1 MVRET
6 RLQLMFLILCLLLG
20 LTVSRRGVSV
30 PNFSIRPPHI
40 ERYHYTSTY
49 ACEGRELKISCNDGD
64 HIRLVR
70 ANYGRFSISICNDKG
85 NTDWS
90 VICMSDRSFLIMQD
104 RCSGKS
110 SCSVFVS
117 SESFGDPCP
126 GTLKYLEVQ
135 YHCISP
141 NSRIGS
147 NSPTDTEHPAI
158 DSPYF
163 HTFNF
168 TNPAGR
174 PIIGLW
180 LNNGTLNLSKYLD
193 GADSKGVGADRTG
206 ASVTPMP
213 KHFSTE
219 RTISVTQPYSATRT
233 TPIFVVTTEKEKENV
248 LVHGPVFTSIP
259 EETYI
264 DPSRMCS
271 PTSSHNLYWNW
282 TAAGEIN
289 IQSCPGGATGLA
301 KWRCGADMK
310 WTPKD
315 PDLKECKS
323 VWVDNLRERMHG
335 GDSINS
341 VTMEMALMTLTRP
354 LFSKDITHVTSMI
367 HQTLR
372 RALNNMDSYLEIWRR
387 HQTFKELL
395 ESVVETVS
403 NLLEEKHSE
412 AWLDLSRSERKQ
424 VASHLLQGL
433 EESAFLLAET
443 LVQGNSYLFAKNNV
457 LLSVLV
463 MEVKHSKNVLF
474 PVRND
479 IRETSWVK
487 VEDLLFL
494 PVQALAD
501 LANNGLVRIILRV
514 YNKVDE
520 LLQPGNGFQ
529 SPVLPIDKANKNISW
544 TINSRIVAA
553 SVGRRRMVRL
563 SEPVIISLKHIQEE
577 NATNAHCVYWDVII
591 REWSG
596 EGCWVKKSNIS
607 HTVCACNHLTN
618 FAVLMEVKPLEMA
631 HGKNSL
637 LQILTSTSCAL
648 CGLFVLATIAA
659 LHLTK
664 NLQTDRITI
673 QKNLCLCLLG
683 AELVFATGISQTH
696 IRTLCGVVAGLLHYF
711 LLAVFAWVFVEG
723 FHLYVLLIEVYE
735 SEKSRAIWYH
745 GLGYGIPII
754 IVSVSAIVDPYSY
767 GTKEFCWLRTDNYFI
782 FSFVGPA
789 VGILFG
795 SAVFLCIAM
804 CILCYHSGVKT
815 MVKGK
820 EETKLKK
827 LKSWIRWASVLIASL
842 SSTWAVGLLYV
853 SQSKHIFAYIFGI
866 LNCILGVLIFIFYF
880 MKNEK
885 IKEEV
890 RTYFQQ
896 LKWLP
901 ESMKQSKNQS
911 PSASFPS
918 SRIQTTPQLSVAN
931 QPWNSQDKTFTILP
945 KFTTSDCPATTTNQ
959 ESKFQEKR
967 DSDTE
972 CLRIKETQ
980 NNTQTLST
988 EYLRNASKSG
998 SSSEVLEK
1006 LYGFTG
1012 IPLNVAWH
1020 YSLQDRHKH
1029 YPYQKSSGSSDKY
1042 STYPEH
1048 IYESI
1053 DNDTVSSLHCDC
1065 HDNQQASHRF
1075 ICSHNLYGEHSDLS
1089 QHSSSSGYDQRPLL
1103 VTSHPDHGK
1112 DLSHDSFS
1120 LTSTPELPRQHRS
1133 ERAYGSFH
1141 KKFNSDRLYSSKFY
1155 KYNASNTIL
1164 NSMVPL
1170 EQLHLH
1176 TDQEQ
1181 SEWTKPLPDLLHANS
1196 ENAVI
1201 AVLEGEKVVNRL
1213 HPEVPAEQGNQFP
1226 LNFSTY
1232 C

>member
-20 LTVSRRGVSV
+20 LTVSRRG
-30 PNFSIRPPHI
+30 

-945 KFTTSDCPATTTNQ
+945 KFTTSVDCPATTTNQ